1 MRQEFSKAVGIF
13 IAVAGIVGAI
23 VQLLTAPAGLRGIS
37 FLLLFA
43 ILLGLGI
50 WILINGALK
59 NRKASRALPAI
70 EQLEDICTGYQIAP
84 ASAEEIDWIARLEAQ
99 IYAPE
104 DAIPK
109 RVLTEW
115 YEKNPD
121 GFSVIRMPNGQ
132 KVGHIDIL
140 PLRPAT
146 QKAFLQGD
154 IVEKDI
160 RGDSLYAPSER
171 HLIENLYVESIIVL
185 PPKGYSK
192 APAILCVLTNFV
204 GLVERICNPNT
215 VNSIY
220 AIAASQSGDRL
231 LRRLGFDS
239 IGSSDG
245 RIDGHDLFT
254 IKFSELRKNITAICG
269 PRFPEGSHSRIHL
282 TESSVQLDT

>member
-1 MRQEFSKAVGIF
+1 MRQEISKAVAIF
-13 IAVAGIVGAI
+13 IAIAGIVGVI
-23 VQLLTAPAGLRGIS
+23 VQLLTAPGGVRGIS

-50 WILINGALK
+50 WILINRALN
-59 NRKASRALPAI
+59 NRKASRALPPI
-70 EQLEDICTGYQIAP
+70 EQLEDICTGYQIAQ
-84 ASAEEIDWIARLEAQ
+84 ASSEEIDWIARLEAQ
-99 IYAPE
+99 VYPPD

-109 RVLTEW
+109 RVLMEW
-115 YEKNPD
+115 YDKNPD
-121 GFSVIRMPNGQ
+121 GFSVIRMQNGQ

-146 QKAFLQGD
+146 EKAFLQGD

-171 HLIENLYVESIIVL
+171 DLIGNLYVESIIVL

-204 GLVERICNPNT
+204 GLIERICKPDL
-215 VNSIY
+215 VNNIY
-220 AIAASQSGDRL
+220 AIAASRSGDRL
-231 LRRLGFDS
+231 LRRLGFDP

-245 RIDGHDLFT
+245 RMDHHDLFA
-254 IKFSELRKNITAICG
+254 IKFSELRKNIAAICG
-269 PRFPEGSHSRIHL
+269 SRSGIHL
-282 TESSVQLDT
+282 TES